1 MSHDRITQNRGVT
14 CTACNHQHPTM
25 AVLWHDD
32 DTVTLLCHED
42 DHSCYV
48 DFVVEKE
55 PAEAFEEYVRGI
67 A

>member
-1 MSHDRITQNRGVT
+1 MNRTNSGPRVT

-32 DTVTLLCHED
+32 ETVTLLCHED

-48 DFVVEKE
+48 DFVEQQ
-55 PAEAFEEYVRGI
+55 PAEHFKEYMEGLRE
-67 A
+67 